1 MLQESKSAVHTARAS
16 KRKWCCWW
24 EQDKIKDPMVQFLPR
39 LLWVQEA
46 DISVTWYVYI
56 RWEVQAQMLV
66 DSPLTGSVSQMKGV
80 NAECWT
86 KPAKWGQV
94 CVWECWQFMSVCN
107 WLIGRRT
114 IEIYFTFSFPH
125 SICVSSGLSSRG
137 CSSSE
142 TESEA
147 GDLLDQQFEELN
159 NKLNSV
165 TDPTGFLR
173 MVSRNNLF
181 NR

>member
-1 MLQESKSAVHTARAS
+1 MGRTVCIYGRS
-16 KRKWCCWW
+16 
-24 EQDKIKDPMVQFLPR
+24 
-39 LLWVQEA
+39 
-46 DISVTWYVYI
+46 
-56 RWEVQAQMLV
+56 
-66 DSPLTGSVSQMKGV
+66 
-80 NAECWT
+80 
-86 KPAKWGQV
+86 QV
-94 CVWECWQFMSVCN
+94 CRVDYPHRNNVKSLALCPSALSLPVCFCGCLTPSLSV
-107 WLIGRRT
+107 
-114 IEIYFTFSFPH
+114 H
-125 SICVSSGLSSRG
+125 RG
-137 CSSSE
+137 CSNSE

>member
-1 MLQESKSAVHTARAS
+1 MSLTSSL
-16 KRKWCCWW
+16 
-24 EQDKIKDPMVQFLPR
+24 FLS
-39 LLWVQEA
+39 L
-46 DISVTWYVYI
+46 
-56 RWEVQAQMLV
+56 
-66 DSPLTGSVSQMKGV
+66 
-80 NAECWT
+80 
-86 KPAKWGQV
+86 
-94 CVWECWQFMSVCN
+94 
-107 WLIGRRT
+107 
-114 IEIYFTFSFPH
+114 SF
-125 SICVSSGLSSRG
+125 RG

-181 NR
+181 NRYETFENHLHVPALPLRDSCDQ

>member
-1 MLQESKSAVHTARAS
+1 MEVFHRSDVVLSSLKKLNWVTSYVSLNCCVRDIKKDTNESVESSISGCCLIIDYIIWQKWCLYLLLSFTSWNYLLDLFFHQESKKAEFLCSNCTICTASLYICCLNKTHNVWCFRA
-16 KRKWCCWW
+16 
-24 EQDKIKDPMVQFLPR
+24 
-39 LLWVQEA
+39 
-46 DISVTWYVYI
+46 
-56 RWEVQAQMLV
+56 
-66 DSPLTGSVSQMKGV
+66 
-80 NAECWT
+80 
-86 KPAKWGQV
+86 
-94 CVWECWQFMSVCN
+94 
-107 WLIGRRT
+107 
-114 IEIYFTFSFPH
+114 
-125 SICVSSGLSSRG
+125 

-181 NR
+181 NRSDTTFII